1 MFSLD
6 NEPRIKLDGVDG
18 VFILMNNEG
27 RDGENGP
34 VTTQEDVNRFVPGIG
49 HMYDGV
55 ISRYGQVFRKKGEWH
70 YVQEVDDV

>member
-1 MFSLD
+1 MISLD
-6 NEPRIKLDGVDG
+6 NEPRIKLDGVEG

-34 VTTQEDVNRFVPGIG
+34 VTTQKDVDDFVPGIG

-55 ISRYGQVFRKKGEWH
+55 ISRYCQVFKTRNEWH
-70 YVQEVDDV
+70 YVHEANK